1 MKNLGRYRARV
12 VFTLG
17 RIMVQFEQ
25 AGNGEGLENR
35 VFTCIVLYSELA
47 EQSGLIDCPR
57 RDRITA
63 AWVENPIVAEDLVR
77 FDEFELD
84 PRVYQLRRSGRTL
97 KLERIPMEVLFLLME
112 RRGQV
117 VTREEIIEKL
127 WGKDVFLDTDNAI
140 NTAIRKIR
148 QVLKDDPEQPRF
160 IQTVTGRGYRFI
172 GQTSEVVVPP
182 AQAPAQLQ
190 PASSSRA
197 TTGAPTGIGKRWKVI
212 VAAIVAVLALSVGGY
227 FYLHRTPKLT
237 DKDTIVVADFNNTTG
252 DSVFDG
258 TLRQGLAVQLEQS
271 PFLSLISE
279 EGTQQVLRLMG
290 KPADTR
296 LTPEIAREI
305 CVRTA
310 SAAVLDGSIASL
322 GSQYVLGLRAEDC
335 RTGDVLAE
343 EQVQAARKEDVLNA
357 LGQIASK
364 FRTRVGESLIT
375 VKKHDT
381 PLAQAT
387 TPSLEALKAYSAG
400 WKASFSTGS
409 AAAIPFLKRAIEID
423 PNFASAYAA
432 LGRMYGDIGESVL
445 SAMNTSKAYEL
456 RDRASDQEKFFIT
469 LSYDLQVTGNLE
481 KGQQT
486 CALWVQ
492 AYPRAWEPHGLL
504 SGDIYVARGKREESV
519 EEGKIALGID
529 PDFSIGYANLAASYM
544 ALEHMDEAENTLRRA
559 SERKLEI
566 PDFFV
571 LRYVIA
577 FLKGDKVGMEDEVAL
592 AREQRGTDDWMS
604 NSEGFVLAY
613 SGHLEAARKMSRL
626 AADLAR
632 QTERRDTEALYE
644 ADAAVRE
651 ALFEN
656 VSAARQRAV
665 HALELSMSRDVAYG
679 VGVAL
684 ALSGDSSRSQGVTED
699 LSRRLP
705 EDTRVQF
712 TYAPTLR
719 ALLALRHGQPSK
731 AVELLQTTIPY
742 ELGSPTTGGSEFLL
756 GAGSLYTV
764 YVRGLA
770 YLAAHQGAEAAG
782 EFQKILD
789 HRGIVISDPIGALAH
804 LQLGR
809 AYALSG
815 DNSKAK
821 SAYQDFLTLWKD
833 ADPDIP
839 ILRQAQAEYANLTK
853 ALPRS

>member
-1 MKNLGRYRARV
+1 VKNS
-12 VFTLG
+12 T
-17 RIMVQFEQ
+17 
-25 AGNGEGLENR
+25 
-35 VFTCIVLYSELA
+35 
-47 EQSGLIDCPR
+47 
-57 RDRITA
+57 
-63 AWVENPIVAEDLVR
+63 VATDLVR
-77 FDEFELD
+77 FEDFELD
-84 PRVYQLRRSGRTL
+84 LRSYQVRRLGRTL
-97 KLERIPMEVLFLLME
+97 KLERIPMEVLFLLVE
-112 RRGQV
+112 RRGQL

-127 WGKDVFLDTDNAI
+127 WGKNVFLDTDNAI

-148 QVLKDDPEQPRF
+148 QVLKDDSEQPRF
-160 IQTVTGRGYRFI
+160 VQTVTGRGYRFI
-172 GQTSEVVVPP
+172 
-182 AQAPAQLQ
+182 AQAAEV
-190 PASSSRA
+190 
-197 TTGAPTGIGKRWKVI
+197 GAPKIVEAMTVREKPVQSAGSPGDIASRWKLI
-212 VAAIVAVLALSVGGY
+212 VPAIAVVLALSVSGY

-237 DKDTIVVADFNNTTG
+237 DKDTIVLADFGNTTG

-279 EGTQQVLRLMG
+279 ERMQQVLRLMG
-290 KPADTR
+290 KPADAR

-305 CVRTA
+305 CERTA
-310 SAAVLDGSIASL
+310 STAVLDGSIANL

-335 RTGDVLAE
+335 HTGDVLAE

-357 LGQIASK
+357 LGQMASK
-364 FRTRVGESLIT
+364 FRTRVGESLTT

-381 PLAQAT
+381 PLAEAT

-409 AAAIPFLKRAIEID
+409 AAAVPFLQRAIEID
-423 PNFASAYAA
+423 PNFASAYAT

-445 SAMNTSKAYEL
+445 SARNTSKAYEL

-492 AYPRAWEPHGLL
+492 AYPRAWVPHGLL
-504 SGDIYVARGKREESV
+504 SGDIYVARGKWEESV

-529 PDFSIGYANLAASYM
+529 PDFSIGYANLAMSYM
-544 ALEHMDEAENTLRRA
+544 TLERLDEAENTLQRA

-571 LRYVIA
+571 LQYMIA
-577 FLKGDKVGMEDEVAL
+577 FLKGDKVGMQREAAL
-592 AREQRGTDDWMS
+592 ARERPGTDDWMS

-613 SGHLEAARKMSRL
+613 SGHLEAARKMSQL

-632 QTERRDTEALYE
+632 KTERRDTEALYE

-651 ALFEN
+651 ALFGN
-656 VSAARQRAV
+656 VSTARHRAGD
-665 HALELSMSRDVAYG
+665 ALELSKSRGVAYG
-679 VGVAL
+679 AGFAL
-684 ALSGDSSRSQGVTED
+684 ALSGDSSRSQALTED

-719 ALLALRHGQPSK
+719 ALLALNHGQPSK
-731 AVELLQTTIPY
+731 AVELLQTAVPY

-756 GAGSLYTV
+756 GAGNLYPA

-782 EFQKILD
+782 EFQKIRD

-815 DNSKAK
+815 DETKAK
-821 SAYQDFLTLWKD
+821 SAYQDFLALWKD

-839 ILRQAQAEYANLTK
+839 ILKQAQAEYAKL
-853 ALPRS
+853 R

>member
-1 MKNLGRYRARV
+1 VKNS
-12 VFTLG
+12 T
-17 RIMVQFEQ
+17 
-25 AGNGEGLENR
+25 
-35 VFTCIVLYSELA
+35 
-47 EQSGLIDCPR
+47 
-57 RDRITA
+57 
-63 AWVENPIVAEDLVR
+63 VATDLVR
-77 FDEFELD
+77 FEDFELD
-84 PRVYQLRRSGRTL
+84 LRSYQVRRLGRTL
-97 KLERIPMEVLFLLME
+97 KLERIPMEVLFLLVE
-112 RRGQV
+112 RRGQL

-127 WGKDVFLDTDNAI
+127 WGKNVFLDTDNAI

-148 QVLKDDPEQPRF
+148 QVLKDDSEQPRF
-160 IQTVTGRGYRFI
+160 VQTVTGRGYRFI
-172 GQTSEVVVPP
+172 
-182 AQAPAQLQ
+182 AQAAEV
-190 PASSSRA
+190 
-197 TTGAPTGIGKRWKVI
+197 GAPKIVEAMTVQEKPVQSAGSPGDIANRWKLI
-212 VAAIVAVLALSVGGY
+212 VPAIAVVLALSVSGY

-237 DKDTIVVADFNNTTG
+237 DKDTIVLADFGNTTG

-279 EGTQQVLRLMG
+279 ERMQQVLRLMG
-290 KPADTR
+290 KPADAR

-305 CVRTA
+305 CERTA
-310 SAAVLDGSIASL
+310 STAVLDGSIANL

-357 LGQIASK
+357 LGQMASK
-364 FRTRVGESLIT
+364 FRTGVGESLTT

-381 PLAQAT
+381 PLAEAT

-409 AAAIPFLKRAIEID
+409 AAAVPFLQRAIEID
-423 PNFASAYAA
+423 PNFASAYAT

-445 SAMNTSKAYEL
+445 SARNASKAYEL

-492 AYPRAWEPHGLL
+492 AYPRAWVPHGLL
-504 SGDIYVARGKREESV
+504 SGDIYVARGKWEESV

-529 PDFSIGYANLAASYM
+529 PDFSIGYANLAMSYM
-544 ALEHMDEAENTLRRA
+544 TLERLDEAENTLQRA

-571 LRYVIA
+571 LQYMIA
-577 FLKGDKVGMEDEVAL
+577 FLKGDKVGMQREAAL
-592 AREQRGTDDWMS
+592 ARKRPGTDDWMS

-613 SGHLEAARKMSRL
+613 SGHLEGARKMSQL

-632 QTERRDTEALYE
+632 KTERRDTEALYE

-651 ALFEN
+651 ALFGN
-656 VSAARQRAV
+656 VSTARHRAGD
-665 HALELSMSRDVAYG
+665 ALELSKSRGVAYG
-679 VGVAL
+679 AGFAL
-684 ALSGDSSRSQGVTED
+684 ALSGDSSRSQALTED

-719 ALLALRHGQPSK
+719 ALLALNHGQPSK
-731 AVELLQTTIPY
+731 AVELLQTAVPY

-756 GAGSLYTV
+756 GAGNLYPA

-815 DNSKAK
+815 DETKAK
-821 SAYQDFLTLWKD
+821 SAYQDFLALWKD

-839 ILRQAQAEYANLTK
+839 ILKQAQAEYAKL
-853 ALPRS
+853 R